1 VTGTRNVARF
11 SGRDAEVGVAGVGKT
26 ADLVLLDANPLT
38 DVANFA
44 RQTDTFTRGRWRPRE
59 EPLATIR
66 AMP

>member
-1 VTGTRNVARF
+1 
-11 SGRDAEVGVAGVGKT
+11 
-26 ADLVLLDANPLT
+26 VLLDANPLT

-44 RQTDTFTRGRWRPRE
+44 RQTGTFTRGRWRPRE